1 MIQKAKAM
9 LLCFIVLASTA
20 RADEAKT
27 LILPTPYEAWSA
39 ATKDAEAN
47 AKASDGFRYVW
58 VQSSD
63 PMDVLAVEWITNM
76 VYSRATTLL
85 PVQVVHKSAQCGAV
99 VRLDFR
105 ALAHNEEDFRNL
117 LKLWE
122 DFAGTEPYFLARV
135 DKQKIQVTPYVAK
148 DGKTYDYR
156 YESVRL
162 PSEHLPTTAL
172 PDLTGSFVPV
182 VEYRWWQKKSISTA
196 DGNLYYQFRGIP
208 ETLDEFL
215 QKFAGVSEKD
225 VENLRS
231 DQKYAIFFSGVTGKT
246 RAVKVFRG
254 IGGRVG
260 VNQCLVMIT
269 DDYINKLLEGKPS
282 NHPIRTLLGSKPDA
296 HEVIVELPN
305 GCHVFFICDGNGKRV
320 DEVPPN
326 IAGDFH
332 VPDPYEKRLQCAISC
347 IRCHSASPDEDGIK
361 FVENDVAKLHKS
373 GYRVFGDAKDGFPD
387 GDTVDRIYGLYSATL
402 DKPFERARDDY
413 SDMFV
418 LLASKYNF
426 KERVTV
432 QQVCQHV
439 SNRFD
444 DYDYKRVYAIEA
456 LRAVGYD
463 IQEVVITD
471 TKEEAQAKREA
482 AVALLH
488 ILVPDL
494 PTDEIG
500 IAPEDPVIGALKA
513 DIGIGRLEFEQIYAD
528 LAARARATS
537 LLEGK

>member
-196 DGNLYYQFRGIP
+196 DGNLEVSRKHSTNFYKN
-208 ETLDEFL
+208 L
-215 QKFAGVSEKD
+215 QALAKKMSK
-225 VENLRS
+225 
-231 DQKYAIFFSGVTGKT
+231 ISGQIK
-246 RAVKVFRG
+246 
-254 IGGRVG
+254 
-260 VNQCLVMIT
+260 NMQSSSQ
-269 DDYINKLLEGKPS
+269 ES
-282 NHPIRTLLGSKPDA
+282 Q
-296 HEVIVELPN
+296 
-305 GCHVFFICDGNGKRV
+305 GKRERSKFFAESV
-320 DEVPPN
+320 DGSV
-326 IAGDFH
+326 
-332 VPDPYEKRLQCAISC
+332 
-347 IRCHSASPDEDGIK
+347 
-361 FVENDVAKLHKS
+361 
-373 GYRVFGDAKDGFPD
+373 
-387 GDTVDRIYGLYSATL
+387 
-402 DKPFERARDDY
+402 
-413 SDMFV
+413 
-418 LLASKYNF
+418 
-426 KERVTV
+426 
-432 QQVCQHV
+432 
-439 SNRFD
+439 
-444 DYDYKRVYAIEA
+444 
-456 LRAVGYD
+456 
-463 IQEVVITD
+463 
-471 TKEEAQAKREA
+471 
-482 AVALLH
+482 
-488 ILVPDL
+488 
-494 PTDEIG
+494 
-500 IAPEDPVIGALKA
+500 
-513 DIGIGRLEFEQIYAD
+513 
-528 LAARARATS
+528 
-537 LLEGK
+537 